1 MDGYHGYHPPAE
13 VVAGLHNSNLDY
25 IKKTYQEAF
34 EHVGYRLLEQRIKEQ
49 EKEGDDKQSY
59 RSRYERLAISVAT
72 QDQLRTGVR
81 GSPTC
86 VVPREPWIQEI
97 LRPHTDVV
105 ENLRVKRNKHGF
117 ELAVYRTAHYE
128 GSDYHWADVRGKF
141 EAHLSTWGDGVEGSE
156 EVKPLLKLHWFDA
169 KEIGLGLNA
178 DAVDA
183 AKRHFQEIRDSDVY
197 KHKLNRNIFFVLDG
211 WSACSYRD
219 PEFNASYI
227 KQGLS
232 PGDFQGHIL
241 AVDADFDPTE
251 LNEHAEESPGF
262 QGQVGILGNLVW
274 GVLYPMF
281 IMPSATLE
289 DLWPMAME
297 HPLKVYTGLTV
308 PSQLEQWRENHVFKA
323 AMLEPFVDH
332 LKGKNAEL
340 AKTVA
345 DLMLP
350 KVPSDMS

>member
-1 MDGYHGYHPPAE
+1 MTAITHSFVVLNTVDLQIPIVKEISSIPAAVDEAAMEPFTERWEKLTRIIQMADLKIWLPMDGYHGYHPPAE

-59 RSRYERLAISVAT
+59 RSRYERFAISVAT
-72 QDQLRTGVR
+72 QDQLRTVVR

-97 LRPHTDVV
+97 LRRHTDIV
-105 ENLRVKRNKHGF
+105 ENLPEERNKPGF

-183 AKRHFQEIRDSDVY
+183 AKRLGPPPRITAS
-197 KHKLNRNIFFVLDG
+197 KHNR
-211 WSACSYRD
+211 
-219 PEFNASYI
+219 
-227 KQGLS
+227 
-232 PGDFQGHIL
+232 
-241 AVDADFDPTE
+241 
-251 LNEHAEESPGF
+251 
-262 QGQVGILGNLVW
+262 
-274 GVLYPMF
+274 
-281 IMPSATLE
+281 
-289 DLWPMAME
+289 
-297 HPLKVYTGLTV
+297 LTFCL
-308 PSQLEQWRENHVFKA
+308 QA
-323 AMLEPFVDH
+323 
-332 LKGKNAEL
+332 
-340 AKTVA
+340 
-345 DLMLP
+345 LP
-350 KVPSDMS
+350 RNP